1 MSALWFAGALAAV
14 AFATQPVAYDL
25 HAFKVAVAL
34 VAGFLTLLLPQAQ
47 RALERALGGALRA
60 WALWLAL
67 LAASAAVAIFSTGF
81 DARGA
86 ATVRELLLAVLFVV
100 VAAAV
105 RESAWPLGPRIAS
118 ALLVV
123 AAAAAAVALA
133 QPFGVDLVYGTATKR
148 AAVGTFGNTNA
159 CAAFLAPFLSLA
171 LARTAARGGAGRW
184 LAAATVV
191 VIGGALLVARARG
204 GWIAAAAGVAVVVVA
219 RRRAGAPLLLPI
231 VALVGGLALGFAAQ
245 QSAATAPE
253 LASKPLGLGLE
264 RTSNVVRLDVARGTA
279 ALASH
284 HLLLGVGPG
293 GFRDAYFEHRP
304 EREARTPT
312 RGGYASD
319 VDHPHCEPLRQLAEG
334 GAAGLLVFLLALLAT
349 WRALLAARGAAR
361 DDDGR
366 LRAGLLGAL
375 AAWGVSGLFWSTLYD
390 PATLLLG
397 ALLVGLSL
405 AGEDGTE
412 PRVPR
417 TLLRLP
423 VTALLVVAGI
433 GYGQATLRAERVE
446 WSAARDNTLDRA
458 DLAAIAEAAATDS
471 LNFDRNYSVA
481 RKEVEAAALSPDG
494 GDEFL
499 ARARDCLRRALA
511 LLPDHVAARLSMAE
525 VRVRGGDEK
534 GARAE
539 LERAHRLEPWRGPV
553 APALAQLL
561 IASGRPYAAAR
572 ARLDVEGDAAV
583 APLRELAQKLLAAGR
598 TRDAAQ
604 VLDLLSERAP
614 DDGELAREL
623 ALAMKALDDSDGF
636 ARAQRRAQLAY
647 AVTALSES
655 RSEEAREN
663 LRIARRYA
671 PAPAALEELLEACVD
686 AQRNRIEDAARRLS
700 ALATESGAEA
710 WRRATPRQLQ
720 VLRFLLRVPALAPEA
735 QRFGAGR

>member
-1 MSALWFAGALAAV
+1 VSALWFALALAAV

-34 VAGFLTLLLPQAQ
+34 LAGSLTLLLAPAQ

-133 QPFGVDLVYGTATKR
+133 QPFGVDLVYGAATKR

-159 CAAFLAPFLSLA
+159 CAAFLAPLLPLA
-171 LARTAARGGAGRW
+171 LARTTARGASRW
-184 LAAATVV
+184 LAAAAVV

-204 GWIAAAAGVAVVVVA
+204 GWIAAAAGVAVVFVA
-219 RRRAGAPLLLPI
+219 RRRAGAPLGLAA
-231 VALVGGLALGFAAQ
+231 VALAAGLALGFAAQ
-245 QSAATAPE
+245 QSAASAPE
-253 LASKPLGLGLE
+253 LAAKPLGLGLE

-349 WRALLAARGAAR
+349 WRSLLAARGAAR

-390 PATLLLG
+390 PPTLLLG

-405 AGEDGTE
+405 AGEDGAE

-433 GYGQATLRAERVE
+433 GYAQATLRAERVE
-446 WSAARDNTLDRA
+446 WAAARDNTLDRA

-481 RKEVEAAALSPDG
+481 RKEIEAAALSPDG

-525 VRVRGGDEK
+525 ARVRGGDEK

-539 LERAHRLEPWRGPV
+539 LERAHRLEPWRGAV

-572 ARLDVEGDAAV
+572 ARLEVEGDAAV

-604 VLDLLSERAP
+604 VLDLLSERTP

-623 ALAMKALDDSDGF
+623 SLAMQALDDSDGF
-636 ARAQRRAQLAY
+636 ARAQRRAQLSY
-647 AVTALSES
+647 AVIALSES
-655 RSEEAREN
+655 RSEDAREN

-671 PAPAALEELLEACVD
+671 PPPAALEELLEACVD
-686 AQRNRIEDAARRLS
+686 AQRNRVEDAARRLA
-700 ALATESGAEA
+700 ALETESGAEA

-735 QRFGAGR
+735 QRFGAER